1 MIPVVAPTFFAQL
14 PKWTVP
20 LVGSGITLA
29 TLSAVLLN
37 ALFNGAGPEG
47 ARKS

>member
-14 PKWTVP
+14 PKWTAP
-20 LVGSGITLA
+20 LMGSGITLA

-37 ALFNGAGPEG
+37 ALFNGAGSEDS
-47 ARKS
+47 RNR